1 MTHDRLRWHI
11 ILIISFKFYFKD
23 HISEILCAKTFNHE
37 HYFRTLSQSNL
48 WWLNSSNS
56 YAVLSMAE
64 ESFEGRLISYYHVES
79 CNSQTKI
86 IKSKTNRMIERQ
98 DTEIH
103 QKVTHTHLNEDMKFN
118 HFIAN
123 PFTEAI
129 LVFILASH
137 SLDMVSRG
145 C

>member
-1 MTHDRLRWHI
+1 
-11 ILIISFKFYFKD
+11 
-23 HISEILCAKTFNHE
+23 
-37 HYFRTLSQSNL
+37 
-48 WWLNSSNS
+48 
-56 YAVLSMAE
+56 
-64 ESFEGRLISYYHVES
+64 
-79 CNSQTKI
+79 
-86 IKSKTNRMIERQ
+86 MIERQ

-103 QKVTHTHLNEDMKFN
+103 QKVTHTHLNKHMKFN